1 MTSRLAADGVIALH
15 FAFIAFVI
23 AGGALTLVDRRWAI
37 AHLPAVAWA
46 AWTEFTATVCPLT
59 PWENALRA
67 AADDA
72 GYTGSFID
80 HYVVPLVYPQALT
93 PDAQIALGIGVV
105 ALNAVVY
112 AVAWRRRTLGPSRQP
127 RAARH
132 MTRSG

>member
-1 MTSRLAADGVIALH
+1 MTSRLAADGVVALH

-80 HYVVPLVYPQALT
+80 HYVVPLVYPQGLT
-93 PDAQIALGIGVV
+93 PDAQIALGVGVI

-112 AVAWRRRTLGPSRQP
+112 AVAWHLRARAPSPRPPTTRRAT
-127 RAARH
+127 
-132 MTRSG
+132 